1 MVMQDVNYELFADSV
16 EAECSF
22 GIQDVKPEMIEKT
35 LERLGLL
42 TVRKRHP
49 NTLSGGQKQR
59 VAVAVSMI
67 CGKEVIVFDEPTS
80 GLDYDSMEQVS
91 NLIRE
96 LSRQKVIFVVTHD
109 YEFVC
114 QTCTRLLR
122 FDHHTITDDF
132 SLSDEKE
139 TVIRTLMGIGG
150 TNDEK

>member
-1 MVMQDVNYELFADSV
+1 M
-16 EAECSF
+16 
-22 GIQDVKPEMIEKT
+22 
-35 LERLGLL
+35 
-42 TVRKRHP
+42 
-49 NTLSGGQKQR
+49 
-59 VAVAVSMI
+59 
-67 CGKEVIVFDEPTS
+67 IVFDEPTS